1 MKGRMSVWCCS
12 LQWAVSVKGPCD
24 PGCDCGGLANLLSLC
39 VFTSVPSLFFFLCQR
54 FEGSICVYQSD
65 WGCSSD
71 PRVLGLAVFFEPL
84 RSVALLLGVAESSSA
99 WVNDDKDDDSLYSR
113 APRVA
118 TLAWLKAT
126 SAPSFVYCVCAS
138 YCQARSL
145 SGARG
150 F

>member
-1 MKGRMSVWCCS
+1 M
-12 LQWAVSVKGPCD
+12 
-24 PGCDCGGLANLLSLC
+24 
-39 VFTSVPSLFFFLCQR
+39 
-54 FEGSICVYQSD
+54 YQSD

-71 PRVLGLAVFFEPL
+71 PRVLGLAVFFEL
-84 RSVALLLGVAESSSA
+84 FRSVASLLGAVESSSA

-126 SAPSFVYCVCAS
+126 SAPSFVYCVRVS
-138 YCQARSL
+138 YCQALSL